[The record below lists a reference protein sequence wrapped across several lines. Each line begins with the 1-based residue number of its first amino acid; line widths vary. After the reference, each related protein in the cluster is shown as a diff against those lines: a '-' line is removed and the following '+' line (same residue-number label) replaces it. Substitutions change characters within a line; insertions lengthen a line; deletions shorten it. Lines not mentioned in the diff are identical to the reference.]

1 MEATVQV
8 FTVSFWITFF
18 DHNPELHYLVNEE
31 LQAENLDALFD
42 ILDEG
47 VDNGEFEPEEKIPN
61 QWDLGNLNVEYAIIR
76 DAEGNELYRDN
87 DLKEEMVPAE
97 NRL

>member
-1 MEATVQV
+1 METIMAS

-18 DHNPELHYLVNEE
+18 DHDPEIHYLVDE
-31 LQAENLDALFD
+31 LFEAENLDALFD

-47 VDNGEFEPEEKIPN
+47 MDNNEFEPEEKIEN
-61 QWDLGNLNVEYAIIR
+61 SWDLGNLNVEYAIIR
-76 DAEGNELYRDN
+76 DESGKELYRDE
-87 DLKEEMVPAE
+87 DLRDELVPAE

>member
-1 MEATVQV
+1 METKMAN

-18 DHNPELHYLVNEE
+18 DHEPEIHYLVNEE
-31 LQAENLDALFD
+31 FEAEDLDALFD

-47 VDNGEFEPEEKIPN
+47 MDNDEFEPEEKIPN

-76 DAEGNELYRDN
+76 DAEGNELYRDE
-87 DLKEEMVPAE
+87 DLKEELVPAE
-97 NRL
+97 NKL